1 MSVMCKKP
9 PYCLEEFVAREEMTF
24 DQCAWTAIMDHCF
37 FGHKWGKLVDNALKT
52 LWGNGG
58 VIQAQGYR
66 YFIFQYKN
74 PLVEFI
80 EIGVI

>member
-37 FGHKWGKLVDNALKT
+37 FGHKWGRLVDNALKT

-58 VIQAQGYR
+58 VIQSQGYR